1 VHNIAELRRLV
12 SQTELDRK
20 IDLQVKRD
28 GKQLTLSTK
37 LKEQPANY
45 QVARAIP
52 PNGPDQQGP
61 PDDQDQDQDQGQA
74 QQGSNA
80 ESVLDS
86 IEVRELTPDLAQ
98 HLGVPQAV
106 RGVVISKVGSD
117 IPPGQLQ
124 PGDVIEAINQEPVTS
139 VQDYNQAIQSVDPNQ
154 PQVLSICRQRSRSF
168 VVIEPR

>member
-1 VHNIAELRRLV
+1 
-12 SQTELDRK
+12 
-20 IDLQVKRD
+20 
-28 GKQLTLSTK
+28 
-37 LKEQPANY
+37 
-45 QVARAIP
+45 
-52 PNGPDQQGP
+52 
-61 PDDQDQDQDQGQA
+61 
-74 QQGSNA
+74 
-80 ESVLDS
+80 VLDS